1 MKKYN
6 KYRLTET
13 QKAKILEGMSTKEK
27 EKYWNEIDELFWNLV
42 LKLAEYSYTDVQFL
56 VKVAGEKPGQKRTIV
71 SDSFLDAKCDIK
83 FMVID
88 YLEKMN
94 KAWFPDI
101 R

>member
-6 KYRLTET
+6 KYQLTEA
-13 QKAKILEGMSTKEK
+13 QKVNILKNMREAEK
-27 EKYWNEIDELFWNLV
+27 EKHWNEIDDLFWNLV
-42 LKLAEYSYTDVQFL
+42 VKLAEYSYTDIQFL
-56 VKVAGEKPGQKRTIV
+56 VNVKGENPGQKRTIV

-83 FMVID
+83 YMVIE

-94 KAWFPDI
+94 KAWFPGI